1 MKISKNHR
9 EKMSVHVNV
18 HMSKIMHISIKVGVH
33 TLNPANAKIFNRI
46 CGIEP
51 FSTKFNPVSISSL
64 FGV

>member
-1 MKISKNHR
+1 
-9 EKMSVHVNV
+9 MSVHVNV

-51 FSTKFNPVSISSL
+51 FSTKFNPLCISSL